1 VIIMKKKVRIG
12 KGHVHQYE
20 VRDGKIISSKCQM
33 SGKRFQS
40 FTVKCVAKL
49 QKVGSVFKQF

>member
-1 VIIMKKKVRIG
+1 VKIMKKKVKIG

-40 FTVKCVAKL
+40 FTVRCATTL
-49 QKVGSVFKQF
+49 QKIGSVFKQY